1 MSALPLIVFHDAL
14 TPYPSLQE
22 QAWGA
27 ALLLV
32 CVVLVVNVTSRLV
45 LRRQIAL
52 ANRL

>member
-14 TPYPSLQE
+14 TPYPSLQD

-32 CVVLVVNVTSRLV
+32 AIVLIVNVASRIV
-45 LRRQIAL
+45 LRRQISL